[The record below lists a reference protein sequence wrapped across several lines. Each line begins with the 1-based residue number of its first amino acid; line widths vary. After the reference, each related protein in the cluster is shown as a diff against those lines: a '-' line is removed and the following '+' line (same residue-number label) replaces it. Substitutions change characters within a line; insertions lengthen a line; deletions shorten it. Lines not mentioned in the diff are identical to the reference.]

1 MNVPNQK
8 SVNNNPQMNT
18 IAIRHI
24 IVTTTVLAITNSK
37 ALSQEII
44 QDKQPEMGKYCTIL
58 KDGSMKLEK
67 DGVVAT
73 KEITLR
79 DGSKITREGTVLRKD
94 GSNVILKNGEC
105 VDMDGNIEN
114 IPLEKMEEKNNLTDA
129 DKKQ

>member
-1 MNVPNQK
+1 
-8 SVNNNPQMNT
+8 MNT
-18 IAIRHI
+18 ISIRI
-24 IVTTTVLAITNSK
+24 IATIASILLFTSTK
-37 ALSQEII
+37 MFSQEII
-44 QDKQPEMGKYCTIL
+44 QDKQEIGKYCTIL

-94 GSNVILKNGEC
+94 GTNVILKNGEC
-105 VDMDGNIEN
+105 IDLDGNIEN

-129 DKKQ
+129 DKKK